1 MAVPRPQTPLQGA
14 FAVAART
21 RSRIQEKT
29 GGPDRDSLLHPSRI
43 GVSFLDDAAVGVIK
57 GLLKSVSLKRTYYA
71 LFLKFLVL
79 LLGCARIGFHT

>member
-29 GGPDRDSLLHPSRI
+29 GSPDGDSLLHPSRI

-57 GLLKSVSLKRTYYA
+57 GLLKSVSLEGTYYA
-71 LFLKFLVL
+71 LFHS
-79 LLGCARIGFHT
+79 LGFVVGVY